1 MSSTTSEQSTAS
13 TAVARRSPSTPIA
26 QLLSLSEVRWAALAT
41 ALFVAGGI
49 LQLAGAPTWSWWALY
64 LTCYLC
70 GGWEPALS
78 GLRAARTG
86 TLDVDL
92 LMIVAAIIAAA
103 IGQIFDGALLIVI
116 FATSGALEAFA
127 TRRTADSVRALLQLA
142 PSQATRLTST
152 GQEQVVDTE
161 DLVVGEVILV
171 RPGGLIGA
179 DATVIDG
186 SSDVDQATITGEP
199 LPVLKRVGDDVYAG
213 TMNGN
218 GALTLRVTRAA
229 ADSVVAR
236 IVALVDQAS
245 ATKATTQLFIEKI
258 EQRYS
263 VGVVVVTL
271 ALFFLPLTLGVPLQ
285 TSLLR
290 AMTFM
295 IVASPCAVVL
305 ATMPPLLAAIA
316 NAGRHG
322 LLVKS
327 AVVMEQLG
335 LTDLVV
341 FVKTGTLTIG
351 RPHLTQIH
359 VVPHCRVSANEVL
372 AFAATAERSSEHPL
386 GTAIVRAA
394 EQQGLQVAA
403 VDEFRSVPGRGVTVS
418 VAGHTIEVG
427 SPVLLD
433 QTQCTE
439 RQRADS
445 AGIVAKIESTGQTA
459 VLVLRDQL
467 PIGVLA
473 LTDELRPDA
482 QASVLDL
489 TELTGRSPAL
499 LTGDNVAAAAQL
511 AQHVGIAEFHALLL
525 PADKLSL
532 VQDFQSAGRHVLL
545 VGDGVND
552 APAMATANVGVAMG
566 RRGSDI
572 ILETSDA
579 VIVRDDLRTI
589 ANAISLSRRARRVV
603 SANLVIA
610 GVVIL
615 GLVTWDIFGHLP
627 LPLGVAGHEGSTVIV
642 GLNGLRMLK
651 KSAWDRSA
659 AKS

>member
-341 FVKTGTLTIG
+341 FDKTGTLTIG